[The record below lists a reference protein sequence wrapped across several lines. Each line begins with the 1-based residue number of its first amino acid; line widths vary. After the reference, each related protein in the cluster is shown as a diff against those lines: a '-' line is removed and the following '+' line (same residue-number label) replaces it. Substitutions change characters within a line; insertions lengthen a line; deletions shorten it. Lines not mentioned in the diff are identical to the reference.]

1 MKISLNSIYN
11 LYRNAIRNPR
21 YRWWIILGTLVYLLS
36 PLDISPDFIP
46 IVGQIDDIA
55 ILTLLMT
62 EVTQL
67 VFDSVKS
74 DQRNTPSPTEE
85 PTTQTIDV
93 DSVSVD

>member
-1 MKISLNSIYN
+1 MNIFLNSMCN

-36 PLDISPDFIP
+36 PLDIFPDLIP
-46 IVGQIDDIA
+46 IAGQIDDIA

-67 VFDSVKS
+67 VFDSVRS
-74 DQRNTPSPTEE
+74 GQPNTNSPTEE
-85 PTTQTIDV
+85 TATQTIDV